1 MTGRRPA
8 SKISDVQQGV
18 IAQNEFAKLLMIGS
32 GGKIELAAPI
42 TDEERRDFE
51 IHVHGKYGSALA
63 AQVKSALEIG
73 SIGGSKAHYL
83 RIHFD
88 VRASRLVSDPHFW
101 YFCAFLNPA
110 IMRFSDPTFLIPS
123 EEFHRHANPSRKG
136 DVWHFTLEAS
146 MEAESHDRWTPYRV
160 NQRELGKK
168 VMAITRGLAKIGS
181 SSQAASELLEIP
193 GMIWAR
199 KV

>member
-1 MTGRRPA
+1 MTARRPA

-32 GGKIELAAPI
+32 GGKIELAAPL

-51 IHVHGKYGSALA
+51 IHILGQYGSALA
-63 AQVKSALEIG
+63 VQVKSALETG
-73 SIGGSKAHYL
+73 TLGGDAHYL

-88 VRASRLVSDPHFW
+88 VRASRLVSNPQFW

-110 IMRFSDPTFLIPS
+110 IMRFGDPTFLIPS
-123 EEFHRHANPSRKG
+123 EEFHRHANPSRIG

-146 MEAESHDRWTPYRV
+146 MEAGSHDRWTPYRIE
-160 NQRELGKK
+160 QKRLGKK
-168 VMAITRGLAKIGS
+168 VMAVTRDLIKVGS
-181 SSQAASELLEIP
+181 TSQAVAALLEVP
-193 GMIWAR
+193 GMTWAR
-199 KV
+199 RV